1 MNKNISRIIFG
12 SLFGIVIFTIL
23 LILLEK
29 TPLLWTA
36 YAWCVFAIVAFAC
49 SMGYWA
55 KSQKENYILH
65 AAYPMVVWSYLIIT
79 ILVAVFFAA
88 LEYAGIWAIKFGW
101 ICLIEFIILAI
112 SAWKL
117 QALDVAREV
126 IEEVDQQVKMSTIT
140 WKMIRVDLMNIA
152 ENMSS
157 PDKKIV
163 AKTAEII
170 RYSDPMEHPAVA
182 DIVAA
187 ISKKINDLKNAVN
200 ENNSGLIAALC
211 SEIEQLEKERKNKLM
226 ILK

>member
-29 TPLLWTA
+29 TALLWTA
-36 YAWCVFAIVAFAC
+36 YVWCVFAIVAFALSLGC
-49 SMGYWA
+49 WA
-55 KSQKENYILH
+55 KSQKGNYILR

-79 ILVAVFFAA
+79 ILVAVFFVA
-88 LEYAGIWAIKFGW
+88 LECAGVWSIKYGW
-101 ICLIEFIILAI
+101 FCLIEFIILAF

-117 QALDVAREV
+117 QAIDSAREV
-126 IEEVDQQVKMSTIT
+126 IEAVDQQVKIDTIT

-187 ISKKINDLKNAVN
+187 ISKKINDLKTAVN